1 MKTTMKMIDLKYK
14 DGFPKH
20 IDKTKMVVVTVRN
33 KKNSLIS
40 YYDKVYHE
48 VDFDWISNL
57 DKKYKEGI
65 YVIKPK

>member
-1 MKTTMKMIDLKYK
+1 MKAIMKMSDLKYK

-20 IDKTKMVVVTVRN
+20 IDRTKIVVVTVR
-33 KKNSLIS
+33 KGANSLIS
-40 YYDKVYHE
+40 YYDKEYNS
-48 VDFDWISNL
+48 VDMDWISGL